1 MTGTSFFLCPVQE
14 EKENIL
20 KILEHHKITYTP
32 TPKTIPLKVRSVG
45 VGVSSVHVE
54 GRSVHVGVRS
64 VGVGV
69 SMCMWKGGKCM
80 CE

>member
-1 MTGTSFFLCPVQE
+1 MCVVQE

-45 VGVSSVHVE
+45 VGSVHV
-54 GRSVHVGVRS
+54 RVRS
-64 VGVGV
+64 VGVCMYMLV
-69 SMCMWKGGKCM
+69 SVKSVLVGLRRQ
-80 CE
+80 